1 MTAPDTLDP
10 AVLEARA
17 AEAAD
22 FLRSLA
28 SRHRLLILCH
38 LLTHEESNVGTLVRS
53 LRLTQ
58 SNLSRH
64 LGLLREEGLVG
75 ARRDGATIYYRIVSA
90 RVRPMLQELCRL
102 LTAGDPARADD
113 DASPSF

>member
-10 AVLEARA
+10 EVLEIRA
-17 AEAAD
+17 AEAEN
-22 FLRSLA
+22 FLQSLA

-38 LLTHEESNVGTLVRS
+38 LLTHDESNVGTLVHK

-64 LGLLREEGLVG
+64 LGLLREEGLV
-75 ARRDGATIYYRIVSA
+75 ATRRDGATIYYRIASA
-90 RVRPMLQELCRL
+90 RVRPMLEELCRL
-102 LTAGDPARADD
+102 FTAGGAGPDD
-113 DASPSF
+113 DEA

>member
-1 MTAPDTLDP
+1 MSAPDTLDP
-10 AVLEARA
+10 AMLEARA
-17 AEAAD
+17 AEAED

-38 LLTHEESNVGTLVRS
+38 LLRHEESNVGTLVRTR
-53 LRLTQ
+53 RLTQ

-75 ARRDGATIYYRIVSA
+75 ARRDGATIYYRIASA
-90 RVRPMLQELCRL
+90 RVRPTLQELCRL

-113 DASPSF
+113 DA